1 MRSAADG
8 GGRGTRHAPGAERSE
23 GAATGRARLAV
34 VVPALNEAHEHGILR
49 TLEALHAQEDDDF
62 DLVVVDNGST
72 DGTPDLVRKA
82 IADWGRLRWHV
93 VDEPQKGT
101 GAAADTGMRAAIGLG
116 ADLLARTDADCLPP
130 PAWTRAVR
138 EAFASGDELVAGR
151 LVPRTD
157 DLPVSRFQ
165 QGVLSFALWASST
178 FGKVRP
184 GNQDDGYLGPYVM
197 TPGCNMAIT
206 ASLYERA
213 GGFPRTRIEDVH
225 EDRALVNAVR
235 RLTTRYAEH
244 PEVWVRAST
253 RRVHAWGLVRTLG
266 WYADHRYRPEIV
278 DIR

>member
-1 MRSAADG
+1 VVSD
-8 GGRGTRHAPGAERSE
+8 GRGTPDGAPERP
-23 GAATGRARLAV
+23 RLAV

-72 DGTPDLVRKA
+72 DGTPDVVRKA
-82 IADWGRLRWHV
+82 IAEWGRLRWHV
-93 VDEPQKGT
+93 VTEDQKGT
-101 GAAADTGMRAAIGLG
+101 GAAADTGMRAAIRLG
-116 ADLLARTDADCLPP
+116 AELLARTDADCLPP
-130 PAWTRAVR
+130 PTWTRAVR

-151 LVPRTD
+151 LVPRDD

-184 GNQDDGYLGPYVM
+184 GNQDEGYLGPYVM

-235 RLTTRYAEH
+235 RLTTRYSEH
-244 PEVWVRAST
+244 RAVWVRAST

>member
-1 MRSAADG
+1 MTAG
-8 GGRGTRHAPGAERSE
+8 GGDAAPR
-23 GAATGRARLAV
+23 RLAV
-34 VVPALNEAHEHGILR
+34 VVPALDENHDHGILR

-72 DGTPDLVRKA
+72 DGTPDVVRKA
-82 IADWGRLRWHV
+82 IAEWGRLRWEV
-93 VDEPQKGT
+93 VTEPEKGT
-101 GAAADTGMRAAIGLG
+101 GAAADTGMRSAIEGG
-116 ADLLARTDADCLPP
+116 AELLARTDADCLPP
-130 PAWTRAVR
+130 PGWTRAVR
-138 EAFASGDELVAGR
+138 DAFATGDELIAGR

-184 GNQDDGYLGPYVM
+184 GNQDEGYLGPYVM
-197 TPGCNMAIT
+197 APGCNVAIT
-206 ASLYERA
+206 ADLYVRA

-244 PEVWVRAST
+244 REVWVLAST